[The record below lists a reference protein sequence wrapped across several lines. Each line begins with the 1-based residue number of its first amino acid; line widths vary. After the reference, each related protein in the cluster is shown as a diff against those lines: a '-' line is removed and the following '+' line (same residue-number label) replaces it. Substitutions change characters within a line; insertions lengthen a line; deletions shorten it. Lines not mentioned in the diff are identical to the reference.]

1 MSKRMATPRRPPRS
15 RGGSA
20 ADYAARME
28 YLELQMRLLME
39 EHYGRVTDQV
49 RFTELHE
56 RAKAIG
62 GEITREFAF
71 GDDGQISAVT
81 TKPTRATYRRPYW
94 LTRKAD
100 DPAAEVVVCD
110 LPRQFA
116 KLERAL
122 AKDER
127 EYQKTIKSLAY
138 DGEPPAI
145 GLMKQP
151 GFEAGLQKLARKAG
165 GGLGLQVWNG
175 KTYAY
180 YYRYKRLKT
189 ETVFSSPLK
198 HLPYHTT
205 GKHRYSFWLPVDYVL
220 LRQLLEA
227 DAKIYAA
234 LPAEVKRPGY
244 P

>member
-1 MSKRMATPRRPPRS
+1 MSRQTATPRRPPRP
-15 RGGSA
+15 RGGMT
-20 ADYAARME
+20 ADYATRME

-39 EHYGRVTDQV
+39 EHYGRVTDQA
-49 RFTELHE
+49 RFAELCE

-62 GEITREFAF
+62 GELTRGFTF
-71 GDDGQISAVT
+71 GDDGQIIAVASRLA
-81 TKPTRATYRRPYW
+81 RATYRRPYW

-100 DPAAEVVVCD
+100 DPATEIVAYD

-116 KLERAL
+116 KLEQAL
-122 AKDER
+122 LRDEQA
-127 EYQKTIKSLAY
+127 YQKTIRTLAY
-138 DGEPPAI
+138 DTEKPALE
-145 GLMKQP
+145 LMREAE
-151 GFEAGLQKLARKAG
+151 FEGRLRELARAAG
-165 GGLGLQVWNG
+165 GSLELKAWSG

-189 ETVFSSPLK
+189 ATVFSSLLT
-198 HLPYHTT
+198 HLPYHTS

-227 DAKIYAA
+227 DAKIYAT
-234 LPAEVKRPGY
+234 LPAEMKRTGY